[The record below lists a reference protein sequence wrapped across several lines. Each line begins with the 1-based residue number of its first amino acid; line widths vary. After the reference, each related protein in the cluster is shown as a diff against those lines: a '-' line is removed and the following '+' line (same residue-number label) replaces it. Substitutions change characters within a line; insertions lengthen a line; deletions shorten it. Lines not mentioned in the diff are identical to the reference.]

1 METGT
6 IWSDDKTIEYY
17 WAKPADYVT
26 IPTMR
31 FYEAKATFDHYE
43 KATFD
48 HYDAWLTQ
56 TFGPS
61 GSWILDNEK
70 WMASQRKYYFREEKD
85 RMLFLL
91 RFGE

>member
-6 IWSDDKTIEYY
+6 IKSDDKTIEYY

-26 IPTMR
+26 IPTMPH
-31 FYEAKATFDHYE
+31 YEAKATFDHY
-43 KATFD
+43 
-48 HYDAWLTQ
+48 HAWLTQ

>member
-17 WAKPADYVT
+17 WAKPTDYV
-26 IPTMR
+26 ILPDW
-31 FYEAKATFDHYE
+31 YEA

-91 RFGE
+91 RFSE

>member
-1 METGT
+1 VETGT

-31 FYEAKATFDHYE
+31 FYEA

-91 RFGE
+91 RFTE